1 MALGINTNVAS
12 LSAQNQLSKSQGMND
27 QALERLSSG
36 LRINSAKDDA
46 AGLAISTRFQSQ
58 ISGLGVAQRNAN
70 DGISLAQT
78 AEGALD
84 EITNNLQRIRELSV
98 QSANAT
104 NSDSDREALNNEVDQ
119 RIQEVNRIASQT
131 SFNGLKV
138 LDGTFGTQAFQVGA
152 NTGETI
158 SLDGLN
164 SKGSALGATISQT
177 AGLSTSSLG
186 AGAAGETSLDVSS
199 LDFSSSITVSSTI
212 GGQTID
218 VAAAAYTDASG
229 LATAIND
236 AISTNGTL
244 PDVTAEV
251 SVDGNSVVFK
261 NAGLTDV
268 AATIDISD
276 AAGTQK
282 TVSGTAVSTLDGS
295 TTQTK
300 ATLFDPTSLD
310 LTSGVTGS
318 FDVTDDLANTTTVSF
333 SLAAGATNT
342 VANLTAAVQ
351 TGLDAAGLTAVSTG
365 LSATSSASGIEIAS
379 SSSITYDLASITASD
394 GGTAN
399 TSVGSSVSTL
409 APALNQTVASKFE
422 AGETIS
428 FSLDVAGT
436 AIEVTDASNL
446 QDVVAQINGE
456 TKNTGVSGFLSAA
469 GDEIVFASA
478 KGENFTATITTDVD
492 SNATTVEVNQSI
504 DTATDANA
512 NVSLNSLDISTRGG
526 SDQALVAIDFA
537 IDQVNQFRSDLGAVQ
552 NRFESTIANLSTSV
566 ENLSA
571 ANSRIVDADFASET
585 AALAKSQVLQQAG
598 ISVLAQA
605 NARPQQVL
613 SLLQ

>member
-12 LSAQNQLSKSQGMND
+12 LNAQNQLSKSQGMND
-27 QALERLSSG
+27 QALQRLSSG

-58 ISGLGVAQRNAN
+58 ISGLNVATRNAN

-104 NSDSDREALNNEVDQ
+104 NSDSDRDALNNEVDQ

-152 NTGETI
+152 NAGETI
-158 SLDGLN
+158 SIDGLN
-164 SKGSALGATISQT
+164 SKGSELGATISQT

-186 AGAAGETSLDVSS
+186 AGDAGETSLDVSG
-199 LDFSSSITVSSTI
+199 LDFSGNITVSSTI
-212 GGQTID
+212 GGETID
-218 VAAAAYTDASG
+218 VAAATYADAG
-229 LATAIND
+229 ALAIAINGEI
-236 AISTNGTL
+236 ASNGNL

-251 SVDGNSVVFK
+251 SDDGNSVVFK
-261 NAGLTDV
+261 NAGISGV

-276 AAGTQK
+276 ASGTQ
-282 TVSGTAVSTLDGS
+282 VTAAGSDVSTADGS
-295 TTQTK
+295 GSTST
-300 ATLFDPTSLD
+300 ATLFDPSALD
-310 LTSGVTGS
+310 LASGVTGS
-318 FDVTDDLANTTTVSF
+318 FDVTDDSATTTTVSF
-333 SLAAGATNT
+333 SLAAGAGNT
-342 VANLTAAVQ
+342 VADLTAAVQ
-351 TGLDAAGLTAVSTG
+351 TGLTAAGFTAGTDLG
-365 LSATSSASGIEIAS
+365 AADNGTLIQIES
-379 SSSITYDLASITASD
+379 DSSITYDLASITASD
-394 GGTAN
+394 GGTADA
-399 TSVGSSVSTL
+399 SVGSSVTTL
-409 APALNQTVASKFE
+409 APALDQTVASKFE

-478 KGENFTATITTDVD
+478 KGENFTASITTDID
-492 SNATTVEVNQSI
+492 NDATTVEVNQSI
-504 DTATDANA
+504 DSSTDVNA
-512 NVSLNSLDISTRGG
+512 NVSLNSLDISTREG

>member
-1 MALGINTNVAS
+1 
-12 LSAQNQLSKSQGMND
+12 
-27 QALERLSSG
+27 
-36 LRINSAKDDA
+36 
-46 AGLAISTRFQSQ
+46 
-58 ISGLGVAQRNAN
+58 
-70 DGISLAQT
+70 
-78 AEGALD
+78 
-84 EITNNLQRIRELSV
+84 
-98 QSANAT
+98 
-104 NSDSDREALNNEVDQ
+104 
-119 RIQEVNRIASQT
+119 
-131 SFNGLKV
+131 
-138 LDGTFGTQAFQVGA
+138 
-152 NTGETI
+152 
-158 SLDGLN
+158 
-164 SKGSALGATISQT
+164 
-177 AGLSTSSLG
+177 
-186 AGAAGETSLDVSS
+186 LDVSS
-199 LDFSSSITVSSTI
+199 LDFSGDITVSSTI
-212 GGQTID
+212 GGETID
-218 VAAAAYTDASG
+218 VAAATYADASG
-229 LATAIND
+229 LATAING
-236 AISTNGTL
+236 AISTNGNL

-251 SVDGNSVVFK
+251 SDDGNSVVFK

-276 AAGTQK
+276 ATGTQNTTTGADVTGVNQAAGATAL
-282 TVSGTAVSTLDGS
+282 TVDTSQLTLD
-295 TTQTK
+295 
-300 ATLFDPTSLD
+300 DD
-310 LTSGVTGS
+310 GVTGS
-318 FDVTDDLANTTTVSF
+318 FDVDDGTGNSETITFSVPAGTNGPAEIAAAINTALGSATNTDIAADLTVTVATDDLTIANSDT
-333 SLAAGATNT
+333 
-342 VANLTAAVQ
+342 
-351 TGLDAAGLTAVSTG
+351 STSG
-365 LSATSSASGIEIAS
+365 LSYGVSNI
-379 SSSITYDLASITASD
+379 SISD

-399 TSVGSSVSTL
+399 ASVGSSVSTL
-409 APALNQTVASKFE
+409 APALDQTVASQFE

-492 SNATTVEVNQSI
+492 SDATTVEVNQSI
-504 DTATDANA
+504 NTATDANA